1 MAEKER
7 GGRGRGRPS
16 LQVAGLANGCSSAC
30 MCVLGKGVWV
40 RLPASFLHPGYPT
53 LPNAPSFH
61 THTHTHGP
69 PARRPPSP
77 TPSKLTYHGLHAVE
91 ERKRRQ
97 KEEKVMFYT
106 KNKCFCTPLGVQWTA
121 FIKNSRS
128 ELIGKQI
135 RSFFGRPRH
144 RLSPKYSTNWGQ
156 LRCLYPPP
164 TQKYYHS
171 CGWKKRIP
179 SVDKCST
186 HRSGNAQCSFF
197 FKSIKF
203 RKTLLVEENCS
214 ANCANVAR
222 LQVFAEDRKIAVPA
236 RSKMW
241 SIFRLAL
248 ALTFCLIHTVCAFNV
263 DVQSAVVHDGPRGS
277 CDRECMFGFSV
288 AQHIE
293 NGRSW

>member
-1 MAEKER
+1 M
-7 GGRGRGRPS
+7 
-16 LQVAGLANGCSSAC
+16 
-30 MCVLGKGVWV
+30 
-40 RLPASFLHPGYPT
+40 
-53 LPNAPSFH
+53 
-61 THTHTHGP
+61 
-69 PARRPPSP
+69 
-77 TPSKLTYHGLHAVE
+77 
-91 ERKRRQ
+91 
-97 KEEKVMFYT
+97 
-106 KNKCFCTPLGVQWTA
+106 QWTA

-197 FKSIKF
+197 FKSKKF

-222 LQVFAEDRKIAVPA
+222 LQVFAEDRKIQNVVNISSCVGSDFLLNSYSLRVQRRCAKCDCSWWAERILRQRVHVWLFRGAAHGKWPFVVSFKRTA
-236 RSKMW
+236 LLW
-241 SIFRLAL
+241 AYFYSIRRIKHFVTTEA
-248 ALTFCLIHTVCAFNV
+248 
-263 DVQSAVVHDGPRGS
+263 
-277 CDRECMFGFSV
+277 
-288 AQHIE
+288 
-293 NGRSW
+293 